1 MTQLN
6 RRSVL
11 AGVPAAAVLTAIP
24 TLAKGVETAP
34 NLSDEADLLSD
45 EAFQV
50 HTATDDYEPE
60 MSRGS

>member
-34 NLSDEADLLSD
+34 NLSDEAIFLSD
-45 EAFQV
+45 EA
-50 HTATDDYEPE
+50 DL
-60 MSRGS
+60 